1 MESVKLTEV
10 AGMASRFTRM
20 SSISLSLS
28 MDGDQATVNS
38 SNISIQESIDF
49 DRSERPEQ
57 QEHSGEGRRVG
68 VYGVGQTVSKA
79 AVTSQPFHP
88 RVQTWTIIFQYAA
101 QGGYLNAPLN
111 ARGTEM
117 ASLVTVWWKSDTL
130 MQAKQPSSSC
140 RSACFVRSSGQLLQY
155 SPVPVNPPSN
165 AKRASGRHFRTK
177 HRERKEQQFGGR

>member
-1 MESVKLTEV
+1 MESVKLTDV
-10 AGMASRFTRM
+10 AHIASRFTRM

-49 DRSERPEQ
+49 ERNERTEQ

-88 RVQTWTIIFQYAA
+88 RVQTWTIIFQYAT
-101 QGGYLNAPLN
+101 QGGYSIPPLN
-111 ARGTEM
+111 AGGTEM

-130 MQAKQPSSSC
+130 MQAKQPSSSA
-140 RSACFVRSSGQLLQY
+140 SFVHSSGQLLQD
-155 SPVPVNPPSN
+155 SPLPVNPSSN
-165 AKRASGRHFRTK
+165 AKRASGCHFRTK
-177 HRERKEQQFGGR
+177 RRERK